1 MNYLVEKNRK
11 EILDTL
17 LNGITTTSTILGL
30 YITNHERKGL
40 SRLDYRGYDSAGLAI
55 DGDKKKE
62 VFIYKEVG
70 KVAGLR
76 KLITEEKPDPT
87 KTFESHAGIAHT
99 RWATHGVPS
108 RTNCHPHRYAISFGS
123 PHSKAA

>member
-17 LNGITTTSTILGL
+17 LNGTTDTFSPHFIQFLLTMIT
-30 YITNHERKGL
+30 GL

-55 DGDKKKE
+55 DGNKKKD

-76 KLITEEKPDPT
+76 KLIAEEKPDPT
-87 KTFESHAGIAHT
+87 RTFESHAGIAHT
-99 RWATHGVPS
+99 RWATHGSPS
-108 RTNCHPHRYAISFGS
+108 RTNCHPHRYTFGS
-123 PHSKAA
+123 GNVHCQAV